1 MEQQRVIRR
10 LLRKGYSYQFKDT
23 DERETKE
30 DTNSDT
36 EENETVVERIP
47 MEISISVP
55 NLSDIQLVRPPV
67 IRSISN
73 NEDGRKCRLKFD
85 RRAKNRE
92 KLMSMKR
99 YSGFLKRPEILET
112 VYSVESEDGNE
123 GGKPV
128 EGTQDKTNID
138 TKEQANVK
146 EEVKPRMKLA
156 MLKRLESENT
166 EYSGSTDSESLR
178 YIFSETDQSVGS
190 EICSRRS
197 SSGSQPSIDKHG
209 VVWQRGGRSWSMED
223 LHGRKKLQDKRTR
236 FAQNS
241 QSMSL
246 DFVEP

>member
-85 RRAKNRE
+85 VHE
-92 KLMSMKR
+92 KIQW
-99 YSGFLKRPEILET
+99 FLK
-112 VYSVESEDGNE
+112 
-123 GGKPV
+123 
-128 EGTQDKTNID
+128 
-138 TKEQANVK
+138 A
-146 EEVKPRMKLA
+146 A
-156 MLKRLESENT
+156 
-166 EYSGSTDSESLR
+166 
-178 YIFSETDQSVGS
+178 
-190 EICSRRS
+190 
-197 SSGSQPSIDKHG
+197 
-209 VVWQRGGRSWSMED
+209 
-223 LHGRKKLQDKRTR
+223 
-236 FAQNS
+236 
-241 QSMSL
+241 
-246 DFVEP
+246 